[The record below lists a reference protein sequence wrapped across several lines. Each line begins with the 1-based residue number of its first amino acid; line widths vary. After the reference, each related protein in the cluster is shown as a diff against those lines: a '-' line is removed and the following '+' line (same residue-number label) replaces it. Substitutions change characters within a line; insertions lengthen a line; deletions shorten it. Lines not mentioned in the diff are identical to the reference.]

1 MIFSDVFSDTF
12 SDVFALDG
20 IITRHRP
27 ADNQLNNLR
36 HLLQN
41 LRRDGIR
48 VARNS
53 CCCLLD
59 DCFNLRKIQQ
69 QDIRQTEEQITSYQC
84 HPKPDLSAEGSL
96 FRKDLSVHTVQIQY
110 LRSLSDV
117 RDDTE
122 RYTQNGTLY
131 PY

>member
-1 MIFSDVFSDTF
+1 MIFSDTFSDVF

-53 CCCLLD
+53 CCCLLN
-59 DCFNLRKIQQ
+59 DCFSLRQAKLTGY
-69 QDIRQTEEQITSYQC
+69 QTREQGIA
-84 HPKPDLSAEGSL
+84 D
-96 FRKDLSVHTVQIQY
+96 
-110 LRSLSDV
+110 
-117 RDDTE
+117 
-122 RYTQNGTLY
+122 
-131 PY
+131 